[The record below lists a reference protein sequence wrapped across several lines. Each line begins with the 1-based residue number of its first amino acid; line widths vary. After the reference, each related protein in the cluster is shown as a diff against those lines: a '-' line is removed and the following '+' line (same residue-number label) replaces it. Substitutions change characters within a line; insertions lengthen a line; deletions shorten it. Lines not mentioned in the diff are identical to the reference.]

1 MNMSKISVGLI
12 GYGYWGPN
20 LARNF
25 RASDLYEL
33 SYIADLSEKRRSA
46 AQKENHGNR
55 VISDYREIL
64 EDSKIELVAVA
75 TPTSTHYAIAREI
88 LSRGKHVF
96 AEKPLTNSIAQAEE
110 LVNLSE
116 KAGTILAVDHPFLFS
131 SAVRKLKSIID
142 SGDIG
147 DIFVIDSERL
157 NLGLIQKD
165 TNVFWDLAV
174 HDVSIIDYLL
184 GGVLPHRLMADA
196 ERYTQ
201 QDQHEFGAVSLRY
214 PGKQIANIRV
224 SWLSPIKARRMMIV
238 GSKKMA
244 YFDDI
249 HPDEKIKI
257 IDKGVEYDSDK
268 DKALFPVY
276 RWGDALLPRLD
287 NTESLRREVDELY
300 ATIRTG
306 TPFPSSGRDALRIL
320 KVLSAID
327 ESLISRMEVA
337 IV

>member
-1 MNMSKISVGLI
+1 MTNSKIQVGLI
-12 GYGYWGPN
+12 GFGYWGPN

-25 RASDLYEL
+25 RASDFYEL
-33 SYIADLSEKRRSA
+33 SHIADISEKRLAVAKR
-46 AQKENHGNR
+46 EYPETR
-55 VISDYREIL
+55 VTSDYREAIN
-64 EDSKIELVAVA
+64 DSKVELIAIA
-75 TPTSTHYAIAREI
+75 TPTSTHYAIARESI
-88 LSRGKHVF
+88 ERGKHVF
-96 AEKPLTNSIAQAEE
+96 AEKPLTNSVAEAEE
-110 LVNLSE
+110 LVDLSE
-116 KAGTILAVDHPFLFS
+116 SAGKILAVDHPFLFS

-157 NLGLIQKD
+157 NLGLIQRD
-165 TNVFWDLAV
+165 ANVFWDLAV

-184 GGVLPHRLMADA
+184 GGALPRCLVADA

-201 QDQHEFGAVSLRY
+201 SHQHEFGAVSLRY
-214 PGKQIANIRV
+214 PSNQIANIRV

-244 YFDDI
+244 YFDDV

-257 IDKGVEYDSDK
+257 VDKGVEYDSDK
-268 DKALFPVY
+268 DKTLFPVY
-276 RWGDALLPRLD
+276 RWGDVLVPRLD

-300 ATIRTG
+300 AAIRAG
-306 TPFPSSGRDALRIL
+306 SPFPSLGRDAVRIL

-327 ESLISRMEVA
+327 ESLIKRKEVT
-337 IV
+337 VV

>member
-1 MNMSKISVGLI
+1 MNIQKISVGLI

-25 RASDLYEL
+25 RASDFYEL
-33 SYIADLSEKRRSA
+33 SYIADISEARRNA
-46 AQKENHGNR
+46 AQKENPGVR
-55 VISDYREIL
+55 IVSEYREIL
-64 EDSKIELVAVA
+64 EDPQVELVAVA
-75 TPTSTHYAIAREI
+75 TPTSTHYEIAQES

-96 AEKPLTNSIAQAEE
+96 AEKPLTNSVAEAEE
-110 LVNLSE
+110 LVDLSE
-116 KAGTILAVDHPFLFS
+116 SAGKILAVDHPFLFS

-157 NLGLIQKD
+157 NLGLIQRD

-184 GGVLPHRLMADA
+184 GGALPRCLMADA

-201 QDQHEFGAVSLRY
+201 SYQHEFGAVSLRY
-214 PGKQIANIRV
+214 PSNQIANIRV

-244 YFDDI
+244 YFDDV

-257 IDKGVEYDSDK
+257 VDKGVEYDSDK

-276 RWGDALLPRLD
+276 RWGDVLVPRLD

-300 ATIRTG
+300 AAIRTG
-306 TPFPSSGRDALRIL
+306 SPFPSLGRDALRTL

-327 ESLISRMEVA
+327 ESLSKRKEVT
-337 IV
+337 VV